1 MTKEEDDRMDS
12 RESAGIIAGQIAI
25 IGTRM
30 LDIAIQKGVAAGVQA
45 AADRM
50 EEDRKRERKG
60 RYDRRLHNTRLLL
73 KSYRVLK
80 HHALGA
86 VTTGAQANGIREN
99 AVDILDS
106 LDDVRIDDTLYI
118 ESIKRS
124 QQRTQIIIEH
134 IDEMVRYWRI
144 DCEQSGKEEAI
155 RRYRII
161 WDTYLGDEQ
170 ITAEELAE
178 REHIE
183 RRTVYK
189 DIKAAMRPLSALIF
203 GIDGIRQE

>member
-1 MTKEEDDRMDS
+1 MDS
-12 RESAGIIAGQIAI
+12 KESAGIIAGQVAI
-25 IGTRM
+25 IGARM

-50 EEDRKRERKG
+50 EEERKRERKG

-73 KSYRVLK
+73 KSYRALK

-86 VTTGAQANGIREN
+86 VSTGNQVNGIREN

-106 LDDVRIDDTLYI
+106 LDDERIDDTLYI

-124 QQRTQIIIEH
+124 QQRTTIIIEH
-134 IDEMVRYWRI
+134 IDEMLRYWKI
-144 DCEQSGKEEAI
+144 DCEQSGKDEAI
-155 RRYRII
+155 RRYRIVY
-161 WDTYLGDEQ
+161 DTYIGPDQ
-170 ITAEELAE
+170 IGAEELAE

-183 RRTVYK
+183 KRTVYK

-203 GIDGIRQE
+203 GIDGIKQD

>member
-1 MTKEEDDRMDS
+1 MDS
-12 RESAGIIAGQIAI
+12 KESAGIVAGQIAI

-86 VTTGAQANGIREN
+86 VSTGAQANGIREN

-106 LDDVRIDDTLYI
+106 LDDERIDDTLYI

-161 WDTYLGDEQ
+161 WDTYLGDDQ
-170 ITAEELAE
+170 VTAEELAE

>member
-1 MTKEEDDRMDS
+1 MDS
-12 RESAGIIAGQIAI
+12 KESAGIVAGQIAV
-25 IGTRM
+25 IGARM

-50 EEDRKRERKG
+50 EEERKRERKG

-73 KSYRVLK
+73 KSYRALK

-86 VTTGAQANGIREN
+86 VSTGSQANGIREN

-106 LDDVRIDDTLYI
+106 LDDERIDDTLYI

-124 QQRTQIIIEH
+124 QQRTAIIIEH
-134 IDEMVRYWRI
+134 IDEMLRYWKI
-144 DCEQSGKEEAI
+144 DCEQSGKDEAL
-155 RRYRII
+155 RRYRVVY
-161 WDTYLGDEQ
+161 DTYIGPEQ
-170 ITAEELAE
+170 ISADELAE
-178 REHIE
+178 RENIE

-203 GIDGIRQE
+203 GIDGIKQD

>member
-1 MTKEEDDRMDS
+1 MDS
-12 RESAGIIAGQIAI
+12 KESAGIVAGQIAI

-50 EEDRKRERKG
+50 EEERKRERKG

-73 KSYRVLK
+73 KSYRALK
-80 HHALGA
+80 YHALGA
-86 VTTGAQANGIREN
+86 VSTGAQANGIREN

-106 LDDVRIDDTLYI
+106 LDDERIDDTLYI

-161 WDTYLGDEQ
+161 WDTYLGDDPA
-170 ITAEELAE
+170 TAEELAE
-178 REHIE
+178 RENIE

>member
-1 MTKEEDDRMDS
+1 MDS
-12 RESAGIIAGQIAI
+12 KESAGIVAGQIAI

-50 EEDRKRERKG
+50 EEERKRERKG

-73 KSYRVLK
+73 KSYRALK
-80 HHALGA
+80 YHALGA
-86 VTTGAQANGIREN
+86 VSTGAQANGIREN

-106 LDDVRIDDTLYI
+106 LDDERIDDTLYI

-144 DCEQSGKEEAI
+144 DCEQSGKEEAM

-161 WDTYLGDEQ
+161 WDTYLGDDPA
-170 ITAEELAE
+170 TAEELAE
-178 REHIE
+178 RENIE

>member
-1 MTKEEDDRMDS
+1 MDS
-12 RESAGIIAGQIAI
+12 KESAGVVAAQVAI
-25 IGTRM
+25 IGARI

-45 AADRM
+45 AESHL
-50 EEDRKRERKG
+50 EEERKRERKG

-73 KSYRVLK
+73 KNYRALK

-86 VTTGAQANGIREN
+86 VSTGTQVNGIREN

-106 LDDVRIDDTLYI
+106 LDDERIDDTIYI

-134 IDEMVRYWRI
+134 IDEMLRYWRI
-144 DCEQSGKEEAI
+144 DCEQSGKDEVV
-155 RRYRII
+155 RRYRIVY
-161 WDTYLGDEQ
+161 DTYISDDQ
-170 ITAEELAE
+170 VTAEDLAK

-183 RRTVYK
+183 KRTVYK

-203 GIDGIRQE
+203 GIDGIKQD

>member
-1 MTKEEDDRMDS
+1 MDS
-12 RESAGIIAGQIAI
+12 KESAGIVAGQIAI

-86 VTTGAQANGIREN
+86 VSTGAQANGIREN

-106 LDDVRIDDTLYI
+106 LDDERIDDTLYI

-170 ITAEELAE
+170 LTAEELAE
-178 REHIE
+178 RENIE

>member
-1 MTKEEDDRMDS
+1 MDS
-12 RESAGIIAGQIAI
+12 RESAGIVAGQIAI

-170 ITAEELAE
+170 ITAEDLAE

>member
-1 MTKEEDDRMDS
+1 MDS
-12 RESAGIIAGQIAI
+12 KESAGIVAGQVAI
-25 IGTRM
+25 IGARM

-45 AADRM
+45 AADRL
-50 EEDRKRERKG
+50 EEERRRERKG

-73 KSYRVLK
+73 KNYRALK

-86 VTTGAQANGIREN
+86 VYTGGKVNEIREN

-106 LDDVRIDDTLYI
+106 LDDERIDDRLYI
-118 ESIKRS
+118 DSIKRS
-124 QQRTQIIIEH
+124 QQRTEIIIEH
-134 IDEMVRYWRI
+134 IDEMLRYWKI
-144 DCEQSGKEEAI
+144 DCEQSGKDEAL

-161 WDTYLGDEQ
+161 YDTYIGDDQ
-170 ITAEELAE
+170 ATAEELAQ

-183 RRTVYK
+183 KRTVYK